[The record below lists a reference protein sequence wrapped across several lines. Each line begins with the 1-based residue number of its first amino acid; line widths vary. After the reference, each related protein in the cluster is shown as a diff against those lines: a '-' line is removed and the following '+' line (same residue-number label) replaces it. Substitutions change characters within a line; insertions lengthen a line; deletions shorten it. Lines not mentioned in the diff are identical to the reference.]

1 MTSEPDNNADHR
13 RLTWSLL
20 LFGVV
25 ISLVWVHSARQSLLV
40 LAATQCD
47 LGRAKFT
54 VSIGAEVNPG
64 KVLDS
69 NVRYPAGAA
78 LSSKCHAVLQHLL
91 DNGLHETSSNN
102 NHPPYLHQ
110 AVALNHLA
118 GLSAMVKAGFSL
130 EEKDKLGRTVLFDAV
145 EAGKQ
150 DWVRILLERGA
161 SANALST
168 SGDNPLAVATLQG
181 DADMVKLLLQE
192 GASPNP
198 DAANALCPLSLTLI
212 PNSAKHLE
220 VAQLLL
226 DAGANLA
233 CTGKLKLNVLD
244 KAQAENFTDHVAL
257 FSKFNTA
264 VPGTP
269 TE

>member
-1 MTSEPDNNADHR
+1 MTSEPDNTTDHR

-20 LFGVV
+20 LFALV
-25 ISLVWVHSARQSLLV
+25 IALVWVHSARQSLLV

-54 VSIGAEVNPG
+54 VTIGAEVNPG
-64 KVLDS
+64 QVIDS

-91 DNGLHETSSNN
+91 DNGLNETSSNN
-102 NHPPYLHQ
+102 NHAPYLHQ

-118 GLSAMVKAGFSL
+118 GLNAMVKAGFSL
-130 EEKDKLGRTVLFDAV
+130 EQKDKLGRTVLFDAV
-145 EAGKQ
+145 ESGKQ
-150 DWVRILLERGA
+150 DWVRIILETGA
-161 SANALST
+161 SVNALSN

-181 DADMVKLLLQE
+181 DVDMVKLLLQA
-192 GASPNP
+192 GARPNP
-198 DAANALCPLSLTLI
+198 EAANALCPLSLTLI

-226 DAGANLA
+226 EAGANLE

-244 KAQAENFTDHVAL
+244 KAQAENLTDHVAL
-257 FSKFNTA
+257 FSKFSVEA
-264 VPGTP
+264 AAGADD
-269 TE
+269 

>member
-1 MTSEPDNNADHR
+1 MTYESENNAEHR

-25 ISLVWVHSARQSLLV
+25 IALVWVHSARQSLLV

-54 VSIGAEVNPG
+54 VTIGAEVNPG
-64 KVLDS
+64 KVIDS

-91 DNGLHETSSNN
+91 DNGLKETSSNN

-118 GLSAMVKAGFSL
+118 GLNAMVKAGFSL
-130 EEKDKLGRTVLFDAV
+130 EAQDKLGRTVLFDAV
-145 EAGKQ
+145 ESGKQ
-150 DWVRILLERGA
+150 DWVRIILEQGA
-161 SANALST
+161 SVNALSN

-181 DADMVKLLLQE
+181 DVDMVKQLLQA
-192 GASPNP
+192 GARPNP
-198 DAANALCPLSLTLI
+198 DATNALCPLSLTLV
-212 PNSAKHLE
+212 PNSPKHLE

-226 DAGANLA
+226 EVGANLE

-244 KAQAENFTDHVAL
+244 KAQTENLTDHVAL
-257 FSKFNTA
+257 FSKFDTT
-264 VPGTP
+264 VPDAP